1 MFVTTWPK
9 LEVHLAYVWPQDYV
23 LCSLDFHEGLNVLV
37 AVIGIYN
44 MSALKWVHYQIIGK
58 VLFICS
64 FMNESYLL
72 VTRLCSFVQWTFM
85 EVMFLHGYF
94 LLFILDPV
102 DAKKQ
107 QRTNRKLKRQLPW
120 QIILLTQFV
129 WTKLQDHNSLQPCMC
144 DAVTCHTHI
153 LFK

>member
-1 MFVTTWPK
+1 MFDHK
-9 LEVHLAYVWPQDYV
+9 IMFFV
-23 LCSLDFHEGLNVLV
+23 LCSLGFHEGLNVLV
-37 AVIGIYN
+37 AVIGIYS

-64 FMNESYLL
+64 FMNELYSL

-94 LLFILDPV
+94 LLFISDPV

-107 QRTNRKLKRQLPW
+107 CKQTKKQKDNFLCKLY
-120 QIILLTQFV
+120 
-129 WTKLQDHNSLQPCMC
+129 H
-144 DAVTCHTHI
+144 
-153 LFK
+153 